1 MALSSHDGDSA
12 ATGCCA
18 RRGHGSHLAANDLR
32 KAEHRRA
39 RDLVAR
45 AGNRGRAKGS
55 LRRAAGRL
63 ALYALCLV
71 VAVPLVLIGLYRSP
85 SIHPVSTLMVSDL
98 VLGNDYQRVWV
109 DYDDIAP
116 ALVQSV
122 MVSEDNLF
130 CFHGGV
136 DWSALNL
143 VIEEALDGE
152 RTRGASTIPMQTAKN
167 LFLWNSRSYLRKAL
181 EIPLAMIIDA
191 AWPKR
196 RLMEIYLNIAEWGPG
211 LYGIEAA
218 AQHYYGIPAAQLSR
232 RRAAYLAVVLPD
244 PTGRDPA
251 RPSAGVTRLA
261 RAIEERARQSGAYIK
276 CLDA

>member
-1 MALSSHDGDSA
+1 M
-12 ATGCCA
+12 
-18 RRGHGSHLAANDLR
+18 
-32 KAEHRRA
+32 
-39 RDLVAR
+39 
-45 AGNRGRAKGS
+45 
-55 LRRAAGRL
+55 RRAAVRT
-63 ALYALCLV
+63 ALVALCLV
-71 VAVPLVLIGLYRSP
+71 VAVPLVLIVLYRSP
-85 SIHPVSTLMVSDL
+85 SIHPVSTLMLRDL
-98 VLGNDYQRVWV
+98 VLGNAYQRVWV

-122 MVSEDNLF
+122 LVSEDNLF

-143 VIEEALDGE
+143 VIDEALDGE
-152 RTRGASTIPMQTAKN
+152 RTRGASTIPMQTVKN
-167 LFLWNSRSYLRKAL
+167 LFLWSSRSYLRKAL
-181 EIPLAMIIDA
+181 EIPLAMIVDA

-232 RRAAYLAVVLPD
+232 RRAAELAVILPK
-244 PTGRDPA
+244 PVGRNPV
-251 RPSAGVTRLA
+251 RPSAGLTRLA
-261 RAIEERARQSGAYIK
+261 RTIEERARQSGAYIK